1 MATTIRRWYR
11 LRMKFAILMPSEG
24 ITLHKLLTG
33 TILTLG
39 LALGVSGT
47 TTAQAAKWT
56 MGTPQIMRGV
66 WYAKP
71 RVQRK
76 GHDTTV
82 TNNAMVLTPKWLYVM
97 YDYGNHDYGGNR
109 LAYRRSGKQYRLR
122 AYDRL
127 DKTWSYTKL
136 QRSGKQLTLQK
147 YGTKRTGKRFTAKSG
162 KTYQLEFQAKFS
174 AQLLAK

>member
-11 LRMKFAILMPSEG
+11 LREKFDILALSEG
-24 ITLHKLLTG
+24 INLHKLLTG
-33 TILTLG
+33 TILALG
-39 LALGVSGT
+39 LAIGVSGT

-56 MGTPQIMRGV
+56 TGTPKVMRGV

-82 TNNAMVLTPKWLYVM
+82 TNNAMILTPKWLYVM

-109 LAYRRSGKQYRLR
+109 LAYRKTGKQYRLR

-136 QRSGKQLTLQK
+136 QRTGKTVTLQK
-147 YGTKRTGKRFTAKSG
+147 YGTKRAGHRFIAQAGKS
-162 KTYQLEFQAKFS
+162 YQLQFQTKMS
-174 AQLLAK
+174 AHLLAK